1 MNENASILVI
11 GEHNVGKTNYG
22 TQLFGRL
29 RLEKSSLKLHGIPEN
44 ISTFESGLRSLN
56 NGEAP
61 AHTASIANLELVLPI
76 EFNQQRVSLTW
87 PEYGGE
93 QINDILHS
101 RSLSKAWQNR
111 IAKADGW
118 MLFLRLNKIG
128 DSLDAIAHPAPKAKG
143 NIAKKSPKTEAT
155 DSIETLKPWN
165 SNAKMIELV
174 QMLLHEKRIGIHER
188 VKSPAL
194 VVALSC
200 WDELNIQERDKPHT
214 VLKQNLPL
222 LYEFLTTLWE
232 ADHLSIF
239 GVSSLGMDIGSS
251 VAKEALCNEG
261 PEQYGFVIK
270 PDGSR
275 SSDLSEPVI
284 WLMERI
290 S

>member
-1 MNENASILVI
+1 MNKNASILVI

-22 TQLFGRL
+22 TQLLGRL
-29 RLEKSSLKLHGIPEN
+29 RLEKSSLKLHGTPDN

-56 NGEAP
+56 DGEAP
-61 AHTASIANLELVLPI
+61 AHTASSANLELVLPI

-93 QINDILHS
+93 QINNILQS

-111 IAKADGW
+111 IARADGW
-118 MLFLRLNKIG
+118 MLFLRLTKIG
-128 DSLDAIAHPAPKAKG
+128 DSLDAIAHPAPKGKG
-143 NIAKKSPKTEAT
+143 NITKKSPKTNAT
-155 DSIETLKPWN
+155 DVIETVKPWN
-165 SNAKMIELV
+165 SNAKIIELV

-200 WDELNIQERDKPHT
+200 WDELNTQERDKPHT

-222 LYEFLTTLWE
+222 LYEFLTTLW
-232 ADHLSIF
+232 ADDSLSVF
-239 GVSSLGMDIGSS
+239 GVSSLGMDIRSNG
-251 VAKEALCNEG
+251 AKEAFRDDG
-261 PEQYGFVIK
+261 PEQHGFVIK

-284 WLMERI
+284 WLMEHT